1 MTNLQIRPTNSEAVI
16 LSMNEEAAAD
26 WYRQQGMQIFYHQG
40 HYWKQT
46 KFGFYEPINLLARLT
61 VKQATCP
68 KKIHLGF
75 RASLCE
81 ADAAAANGSI
91 PIHLLSDVEGY
102 NLQSLSANRRNHLKR
117 CHKRAKILQL
127 LSPELLEEQGYEV
140 FYSAT
145 IRFGGK
151 VIPKKVYLSQLAK
164 HIPSEQRYVF
174 AGLINDKLGGYMTTY
189 VVDGTAYIERA
200 LLATEALSAYIGTG
214 LVFEF
219 VQACRR
225 SGKIREIVYGYHTPT
240 DPALSTFKEGMGF
253 PVRQIPAKVAVNPL
267 IDPIFRWRYSSAY
280 YFLTGK
286 YAMAGKK

>member
-151 VIPKKVYLSQLAK
+151 VIPKKVYLSQLA
-164 HIPSEQRYVF
+164 
-174 AGLINDKLGGYMTTY
+174 
-189 VVDGTAYIERA
+189 
-200 LLATEALSAYIGTG
+200 
-214 LVFEF
+214 
-219 VQACRR
+219 R
-225 SGKIREIVYGYHTPT
+225 S
-240 DPALSTFKEGMGF
+240 
-253 PVRQIPAKVAVNPL
+253 
-267 IDPIFRWRYSSAY
+267 
-280 YFLTGK
+280 
-286 YAMAGKK
+286 